1 MEKLNINSSFNQL
14 NQDEK
19 SDIELLKLINGKTS
33 FLIAELKPGKTLP
46 AHYHNEG
53 SEIYHILSGTGKM
66 ETGEASGSK
75 VVWEECHEIS
85 AGDVFEIKSTVVH
98 RLSNEG
104 KDSLKIVFVTPPSH
118 LGSDRF
124 FI

>member
-1 MEKLNINSSFNQL
+1 MEKFNIKSSFNQL

-19 SDIELLKLINGKTS
+19 SDIELCRLIDGETS

-46 AHYHNEG
+46 AHFHTEG

-66 ETGEASGSK
+66 ETGKVSKNSVAWEGSHK
-75 VVWEECHEIS
+75 IA
-85 AGDVFEIKSTVVH
+85 AGDVFEIKSNVVH

-104 KDSLKIVFVTPPSH
+104 TDSLKIVFVTPPSH
-118 LGSDRF
+118 LGDDRF

>member
-1 MEKLNINSSFNQL
+1 MEKFNIFSSFNQL
-14 NQDEK
+14 NRDEK
-19 SDIELLKLINGKTS
+19 ADIELLKLIKGETS
-33 FLIAELKPGKTLP
+33 FLIAELKPGKKLA

-66 ETGEASGSK
+66 EIGEITGNK
-75 VVWEECHEIS
+75 VAWEGCHEIN
-85 AGDVFEIKSTVVH
+85 AGDVFEIKSNVVH

-104 KDSLKIVFVTPPSH
+104 KDSLKIVFITPPSH
-118 LGSDRF
+118 LGDDRF